1 MHDDTRRQNRGREGR
16 KTEAKR
22 HPTAPLITHQRLENT
37 SYTEERLNLQSKT
50 PMWECHRQQLQSHGL
65 TAGDFPEGFASPN
78 SKLLLLQIARARSLP
93 AVSGRAAARDD
104 RDDAEQSQSSAR
116 SGWWRTRWRASR
128 SHQIASKTL
137 GFAYQMRSPLAF
149 SPRDTIFLY
158 VAACVRKYCTSTRA
172 PDETSPRR
180 RWPRRGVE
188 PFLCSQNRQRGVE
201 NLAEGRGTNNSPNR
215 SQQICFSPAPRGE
228 RSATSDPRGTANLPR
243 TTGKKA

>member
-1 MHDDTRRQNRGREGR
+1 
-16 KTEAKR
+16 
-22 HPTAPLITHQRLENT
+22 
-37 SYTEERLNLQSKT
+37 
-50 PMWECHRQQLQSHGL
+50 MWECHRQQLQSHGL

-128 SHQIASKTL
+128 SHQIIASKTL

-172 PDETSPRR
+172 PTRPRLVDDGLGAA
-180 RWPRRGVE
+180 WSHSSVPKIDRGAWKI
-188 PFLCSQNRQRGVE
+188 SQRDV
-201 NLAEGRGTNNSPNR
+201 GRVPSPNR
-215 SQQICFSPAPRGE
+215 SGSPGTE
-228 RSATSDPRGTANLPR
+228 RREERDIGPTRNANLPR
-243 TTGKKA
+243 GKRLSSRSGSANEPSK

>member
-116 SGWWRTRWRASR
+116 SGWWRTRCRASR

-201 NLAEGRGTNNSPNR
+201 NLAEGRGRIPLPTAPSRSVSPR
-215 SQQICFSPAPRGE
+215 PREARGARHRTHAE
-228 RSATSDPRGTANLPR
+228 RKL